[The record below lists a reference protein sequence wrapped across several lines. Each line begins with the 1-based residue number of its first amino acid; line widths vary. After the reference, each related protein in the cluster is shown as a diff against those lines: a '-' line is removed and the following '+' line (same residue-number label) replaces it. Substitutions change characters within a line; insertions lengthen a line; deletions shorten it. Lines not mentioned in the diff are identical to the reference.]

1 MLAKVKA
8 ILQDHQIQECSMEQG
23 FEINGNGK
31 IDGLSFVHSFFNMLM
46 KKKNTL
52 EYWAGEFFKLT
63 GFPITSQGLS
73 GKLQFRHEKF
83 VKQFLKN
90 VLRQLV
96 VDAPIKEDKSS
107 IIASFNKVYLEDS
120 TCVPLPDYMFDFFPG
135 TVNQNGATSTA
146 RIQFRLELKGGNYSN
161 IDLLSY
167 RNNDQSYSGNILKV
181 LKANDLVIRDL
192 GYWSLKVFRQIKE
205 KKAYLLSR
213 LQFQTQVFNP
223 KNGKKI
229 ELYKKLRGLRK
240 KGVNVLDMRVLVGK
254 EEQLP
259 MRVVAIKVPPQIE
272 QQRKRKMRKDKLE
285 RRSDDYLEML
295 GWCIYVT
302 NISEEELGAKEIQRL
317 YGYRWRIEIIF
328 KAWKSNINLNYYFNK
343 KKKFSPPRA
352 IITFYLILIWLSLFF
367 VRWYNFFLIRIFE
380 KKNKILSLFKFT
392 DFLKENF
399 EKIDEIAF
407 EEETTIYLAKYCS
420 QQKRKQKS
428 SIELIYLLN
437 YT

>member
-52 EYWAGEFFKLT
+52 ECWAGEFFKLT
-63 GFPITSQGLS
+63 GLPITSQGLS

-90 VLRQLV
+90 VLRQ
-96 VDAPIKEDKSS
+96 
-107 IIASFNKVYLEDS
+107 ASFNKVYLEDS

-192 GYWSLKVFRQIKE
+192 GYWSLKV
-205 KKAYLLSR
+205 
-213 LQFQTQVFNP
+213 
-223 KNGKKI
+223 
-229 ELYKKLRGLRK
+229 
-240 KGVNVLDMRVLVGK
+240 
-254 EEQLP
+254 
-259 MRVVAIKVPPQIE
+259 
-272 QQRKRKMRKDKLE
+272 
-285 RRSDDYLEML
+285 
-295 GWCIYVT
+295 
-302 NISEEELGAKEIQRL
+302 
-317 YGYRWRIEIIF
+317 
-328 KAWKSNINLNYYFNK
+328 
-343 KKKFSPPRA
+343 
-352 IITFYLILIWLSLFF
+352 
-367 VRWYNFFLIRIFE
+367 
-380 KKNKILSLFKFT
+380 
-392 DFLKENF
+392 
-399 EKIDEIAF
+399 
-407 EEETTIYLAKYCS
+407 
-420 QQKRKQKS
+420 
-428 SIELIYLLN
+428 
-437 YT
+437 